1 MIIFCILDNKNIIS
15 MNIYKYLRENNYI
28 EKIIEQLKTVF
39 DILVMTQQKDW
50 ISDFKKNNI
59 MYYILNLVF

>member
-1 MIIFCILDNKNIIS
+1 